1 MVADKMVRTKWYGQN
16 GIRTKWYWTKWYGQ
30 NGTDKMVRIKCY
42 RYIINQSHSYC
53 QYDFFIN
60 PASNLIP
67 LAFLYVLIIYL
78 CLLVTKYIL
87 NSTDFKCSQ
96 NIKLYHFVRTILSI
110 PFCPMPFC
118 PYTILSIPFCP
129 YHFVRYHFVRSP
141 LAQLPSAI
149 SALCIDVA
157 FKHVNRCIYMYK
169 RVGKTLKGNWPVF
182 MSV

>member
-1 MVADKMVRTKWYGQN
+1 MPLLL
-16 GIRTKWYWTKWYGQ
+16 
-30 NGTDKMVRIKCY
+30 
-42 RYIINQSHSYC
+42 

-67 LAFLYVLIIYL
+67 LAFLYVLITYL
-78 CLLVTKYIL
+78 WLLVTQYIL
-87 NSTDFKCSQ
+87 NSTDFKCLQ

-141 LAQLPSAI
+141 VWPIDKFTCSCRLALLSSITTFRFPRNFFSYLINQS
-149 SALCIDVA
+149 
-157 FKHVNRCIYMYK
+157 FKWYLIPTTRPLIVTIIYTA
-169 RVGKTLKGNWPVF
+169 V
-182 MSV
+182 